1 MDLNYGAVLVT
12 KGKYKGK
19 IGYYDDDYS
28 DTKGIVYFGE
38 PFFSDYVLIKLGYL
52 ENVTYIPHEI
62 YKKKNKELCEK
73 MGIN

>member
-1 MDLNYGAVLVT
+1 MELNYGAVLVI
-12 KGKYKGK
+12 KGKHKNK

-38 PFFSDYVLIKLGYL
+38 PFVSDYALINLEYL
-52 ENVTYIPHEI
+52 QNIIYVPHEI
-62 YKKKNKELCEK
+62 FKKNNKELCEK